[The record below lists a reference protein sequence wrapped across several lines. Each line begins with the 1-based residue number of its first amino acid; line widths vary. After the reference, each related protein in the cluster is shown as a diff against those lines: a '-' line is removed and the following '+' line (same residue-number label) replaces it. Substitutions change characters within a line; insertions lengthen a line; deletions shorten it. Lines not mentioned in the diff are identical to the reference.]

1 MELILLHGEVAEEV
15 GILLDVPGDL
25 LDKIAALPGII
36 DIDGALGQ
44 VVAHNVEGG
53 DGPEGP
59 VEMLE
64 DLHLPITEGEGGDI
78 GLAALS
84 GELGHLEELGD
95 DRAVLLGLLVLGRDG
110 DAGGGKELPL
120 IALHLGLGKDLV
132 HEQNGNMDGGV
143 VEMILLTNVAHPID
157 QVSAVRQV
165 VRLGVVGRRSH
176 KVGLSLEHILINILR
191 RYTKVVIDV

>member
-1 MELILLHGEVAEEV
+1 M
-15 GILLDVPGDL
+15 
-25 LDKIAALPGII
+25 
-36 DIDGALGQ
+36 
-44 VVAHNVEGG
+44 
-53 DGPEGP
+53 
-59 VEMLE
+59 
-64 DLHLPITEGEGGDI
+64 
-78 GLAALS
+78 
-84 GELGHLEELGD
+84 
-95 DRAVLLGLLVLGRDG
+95 LLGLLVLGRDG